1 MTNKSAVS
9 HQRFQ
14 EISYLKVF
22 KIQ

>member
-9 HQRFQ
+9 HQRFK